1 MSAAALCKPRR
12 FGDAVSDAN
21 ADVHDAARLLVE
33 AVDTLDRLGLAVI
46 TVQADRHRNKR
57 VMVMYSPAC
66 DALDGVACMTNPD
79 FTMWTAN
86 LHGIE
91 IRWMRPSSAP
101 LSR

>member
-1 MSAAALCKPRR
+1 MSAVGCKPRR
-12 FGDAVSDAN
+12 FGDPVSDSN
-21 ADVHDAARLLVE
+21 CEIHDAARLLLAAVE
-33 AVDTLDRLGLAVI
+33 TLDRLGIEV
-46 TVQADRHRNKR
+46 VSVEADCRRNQR
-57 VMVMYSPAC
+57 VLVEYCRAC